1 MSKKFNFIDRIKGFK
16 YAFNGIKFTLLTQHN
31 FLIHLFCAAAAI
43 AMGYY
48 FNISKNEWLAIIIVI
63 GLVLAAEVFN
73 TAIEEVVNMISPQ
86 RNIKAG
92 IIKDLAAGA
101 VLILAITALIIGLI
115 IFIPKIFI

>member
-16 YAFNGIKFTLLTQHN
+16 YAFNGIKFTLFTQHN
-31 FLIHLFCAAAAI
+31 FLIHLFCAVAAI

-48 FNISKNEWLAIIIVI
+48 FNINKNEWLAIIIVI

-73 TAIEEVVNMISPQ
+73 TAIEEIVNMISPQ
-86 RNIKAG
+86 RNKKAG